1 MLDNR
6 AVLSEFQKTLN
17 FDQIYIKGALVNADA
32 GVAASKTLRIVS
44 WNIGRGYELDRIAAA
59 LLAIRPDVACLQEVD
74 WCNRRTRDRDILADL
89 ADATG
94 MLGLYGVE
102 FLELCSARR
111 SKTLAGGGAI
121 GNALLSR
128 LTPVDSF
135 RIELPLCLDWQSDPT
150 DRSLPWVTRWHLR
163 RERRIGR
170 RFAIGAE
177 FAWNGCRLFVC
188 SAHFEDKLGGV
199 RGRWSQFKRV
209 EQDLKTRC
217 TSMAIRVIAGDFN
230 TFDSRI
236 ARLVTPDNDAS
247 ALGRPTG
254 ITEATWWQRALLP
267 AAGYRDPFASTAWTF
282 QVSPFFRVKLDWI
295 VVQGSSVGACGVGP
309 FASSDHRPIWLE
321 LHAGSPGASEGR

>member
-17 FDQIYIKGALVNADA
+17 FDRIYTKGTLVDA
-32 GVAASKTLRIVS
+32 KASWAQRETLRIVS
-44 WNIGRGYELDRIAAA
+44 WNIGRGYQPDRIAAA
-59 LLAIRPDVACLQEVD
+59 LVAMRPDVACLQEVD
-74 WCNRRTRDRDILADL
+74 WCNQRTRARDVLEDL
-89 ADATG
+89 AAATG

-111 SKTLAGGGAI
+111 SKSLAGGGAI

-128 LTPVDSF
+128 LAPVDSF

-150 DRSLPWVTRWHLR
+150 DRTLPWVTRWHLR

-177 FAWNGCRLFVC
+177 FAWNGHRLFVC

-199 RGRWSQFKRV
+199 RGRWSQFTAVK
-209 EQDLKTRC
+209 QDLEARC
-217 TSMAIRVIAGDFN
+217 NDAAIRVIAGDFN
-230 TFDSRI
+230 TFDSPI

-247 ALGRPTG
+247 ALGRPAG
-254 ITEATWWQRALLP
+254 IGEATWWRRALLP
-267 AAGYRDPFASTAWTF
+267 TAGYRDPFAST
-282 QVSPFFRVKLDWI
+282 V
-295 VVQGSSVGACGVGP
+295 
-309 FASSDHRPIWLE
+309 
-321 LHAGSPGASEGR
+321 